1 MTGKCSCKIDVKDI
15 DVEKIKNIK
24 NEEEK
29 EENRIIKC
37 YKCENIAIINSRVNT
52 CKECFIK
59 VFSKNFRGN
68 LRTRCLNKV
77 EKGRFLSILASGDYV
92 STSLIHL
99 LLSRND
105 DRHYKEEVGKGEES
119 YSESRRNIRKI
130 TDSDDIKLRLI
141 VNIED
146 IVNKEDFRTESKKY
160 FETVESVFMKF
171 DEECRIE
178 KGRESD
184 NIMESK
190 ISDVTIANIKSCN
203 FLHMKRQIKE
213 DNNCKKEKEGWDRCN
228 EECDEF
234 IERCKQIY
242 EEDSDLGSHIRRL
255 IKLLNLKA
263 YFQHYLRNNVF
274 NSSKTNSGGMDSVI
288 NGIGFTDNNSS
299 NSKSNINKTSNES
312 GNEVNGIYLLSGDTM
327 DDICRQAV
335 YLTCLGLGEQVSY
348 RSAFVDTESL
358 EGVKILRPLKTFSD
372 KEVSFYHR
380 INKLSQMGKMYSI
393 PKSRSSILGCINI
406 FTEEINTRSSSGLHN
421 IIKVTNKLI
430 NTPSKQRCTVCEIHE
445 EKEDCAKNSR
455 TNEYVCNGC
464 NYFKVIHTES
474 YEFFKNKFIEART
487 HESKCQNQ

>member
-1 MTGKCSCKIDVKDI
+1 MTGKCSCKIDLKNI
-15 DVEKIKNIK
+15 DVEKIKNIN

-29 EENRIIKC
+29 KEKSVIKC

-52 CKECFIK
+52 CGECFINL
-59 VFSKNFRGN
+59 FSKNFRGN

-105 DRHYKEEVGKGEES
+105 DRHYKEEVEQYEEKH
-119 YSESRRNIRKI
+119 SENRRSIRKI

-141 VNIED
+141 VNIDDVVSE
-146 IVNKEDFRTESKKY
+146 EDFRTESNKY
-160 FETVESVFMKF
+160 FEAVESVFLKF
-171 DEECRIE
+171 NGECRLQ
-178 KGRESD
+178 KGRESN
-184 NIMESK
+184 NIMESR
-190 ISDVTIANIKSCN
+190 ITDVTIANVKGCN
-203 FLHMKRQIKE
+203 FLHMKRQTKE
-213 DNNCKKEKEGWDRCN
+213 DNDSKVENERFNRCN

-234 IERCKQIY
+234 MERCKQIY
-242 EEDSDLGSHIRRL
+242 EEDSDLAAHIRRIVKL
-255 IKLLNLKA
+255 INLRA
-263 YFQHYLRNNVF
+263 YFRHYLRNNVV
-274 NSSKTNSGGMDSVI
+274 NSSKANSTSTASVM
-288 NGIGFTDNNSS
+288 NGIGSSDNASS
-299 NSKSNINKTSNES
+299 NSNSNINMIN
-312 GNEVNGIYLLSGDTM
+312 GNRDEVNDIYLLSGDTM

-380 INKLSQMGKMYSI
+380 INKLSQVGKIYTSS
-393 PKSRSSILGCINI
+393 KSRASILGCINL

-430 NTPSKQRCTVCEIHE
+430 NTPSKQRCTVCEMHE
-445 EKEDCAKNSR
+445 EKEDYAKNNR
-455 TNEYVCNGC
+455 TNEYVSIS
-464 NYFKVIHTES
+464 VLWV
-474 YEFFKNKFIEART
+474 
-487 HESKCQNQ
+487 